1 MKAIIQTVKNASC
14 TVEGELISAMDEGLL
29 VYYGVDVCDKME
41 DILPF
46 FQKIIKLRIY
56 RGEDD
61 RRMNYSIL
69 DRSREIMLISQF
81 TLMAD
86 LSSGNRPSLSKAM
99 GGEEAEVFYNKAI
112 EILTREGI
120 NVKRGVFGAHM
131 MINYTNDGPETFIYE
146 K

>member
-14 TVEGELISAMDEGLL
+14 IVEGELISTMDEGLL
-29 VYYGVDVCDKME
+29 VYYGVEMGDKEE

-46 FQKIIKLRIY
+46 LRKIIKLRIY

-61 RRMNYSIL
+61 RKMNYSIL

-86 LSSGNRPSLSKAM
+86 LSCGNRPSLSKAM
-99 GGEEAEVFYNKAI
+99 GGKEAEGFYNKAI
-112 EILTREGI
+112 EILTDEGI

>member
-14 TVEGELISAMDEGLL
+14 RVDGKLISQMDEGLL
-29 VYYGVDVCDKME
+29 IYYGVEKGDTIGDVH
-41 DILPF
+41 PF

-69 DRSREIMLISQF
+69 DRAKEIMIISQF

-86 LSSGNRPSLSKAM
+86 LKSGTRPSLSNAM
-99 GGEEAEVFYNKAI
+99 EGEEAELFYNKAI
-112 EILTREGI
+112 EILTGEGI

-131 MINYTNDGPETFIYE
+131 MISYTNDGPETFIYE

>member
-14 TVEGELISAMDEGLL
+14 TVEGELISTMDEGLL
-29 VYYGVDVCDKME
+29 VYYGVERGDKME

-46 FQKIIKLRIY
+46 FQKITRLRIY

-69 DRSREIMLISQF
+69 DRTKEIMLISQF

-86 LSSGNRPSLSKAM
+86 LNSGNRPSLSRAM
-99 GGEEAEVFYNKAI
+99 SGEEAEEFYNSAL
-112 EILTREGI
+112 EILEKEGI
-120 NVKRGVFGAHM
+120 KVKKGVFGAHM